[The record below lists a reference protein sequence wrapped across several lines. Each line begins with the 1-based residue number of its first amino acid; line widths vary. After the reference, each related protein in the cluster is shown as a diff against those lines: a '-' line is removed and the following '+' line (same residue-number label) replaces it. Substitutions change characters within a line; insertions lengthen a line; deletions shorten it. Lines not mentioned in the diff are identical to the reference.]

1 MIFLKKNPD
10 LIILTSIAPVLKNG
24 QTKQVEFFQHLNQP
38 YISCPGPQFLID
50 QIFVQLLSLVPDTEQ
65 IPDHTY
71 KVASST

>member
-24 QTKQVEFFQHLNQP
+24 QTKQVEFFQHLNQQ
-38 YISCPGPQFLID
+38 YISCPSPQFLID
-50 QIFVQLLSLVPDTEQ
+50 QIFVQLPSLVPDTEQ

-71 KVASST
+71 NVASST